1 MGTVFGI
8 MIVAAVV
15 AWGVFWLMMLYEIGT
30 RPDSVYENAG
40 ESKALWFLVVL
51 VLQFFGTLAYF
62 FMAREKLKRAEE
74 SGTHTLSPTEGPG

>member
-1 MGTVFGI
+1 MTVGTVFVI

-15 AWGVFWLMMLYEIGT
+15 AWGAFWLMMLYEIGT
-30 RPDSVYENAG
+30 RPDSVYESAG

-62 FMAREKLKRAEE
+62 FMAREKLIVAEE
-74 SGTHTLSPTEGPG
+74 SKTRSLPST